1 MDVDLWVQKSG
12 WSPDV
17 SGDISKDHLR
27 EEGPQ
32 IYGGVRRWDDDDDY
46 REEKKKLLQKI
57 VYFVFFFCEALLKLL
72 LSPQAS
78 LNRLS
83 SVWKCSELNTKACM
97 IL

>member
-32 IYGGVRRWDDDDDY
+32 IYGGVRRWDDDDY
-46 REEKKKLLQKI
+46 REEKKKL
-57 VYFVFFFCEALLKLL
+57 
-72 LSPQAS
+72 
-78 LNRLS
+78 
-83 SVWKCSELNTKACM
+83 
-97 IL
+97 